1 MAYQSETALEYKLI
15 EQLVSKGYEWVPEVK
30 SEATMIENFR
40 MVLEQRNSMKIG
52 EEPLTDKEFERLMT
66 QINGKSIFDSAKILR
81 DKVLLR
87 RDDGTNLY
95 LELFNTKEWCKNT
108 FQVTNQISMEGKYA
122 NRYDVTVLIN
132 GLPLV
137 QVELKRS
144 GVDMTEAFN
153 QIMRYRKHTYTGL
166 FRYIQIFVISNSQE
180 TRYFSNSDGEI
191 MKSHMFYWSDV
202 ENNRINVLSE
212 FAESFMEKCRLA
224 KMIARY
230 MVLNE
235 TDKVLMVMRP
245 YQVYA
250 VEALVRQALETRNN
264 GYIWHTTGSGKTLTS
279 FKASQIIAQEESIEK
294 VFFLVDR
301 KDLDSQTLAEFNK
314 FEADSVDMT
323 DNTRKLLKQ
332 MGDRTKPLILTT
344 IQKMSNAIKSGHRVI
359 DSYKEDRV
367 VFIIDE
373 CHRTQFGEMHKLIRK
388 HFRNAQ
394 YFGFTG
400 TPRFPE
406 NPSQDGRVTADIFQ
420 KCLHHY
426 LIKDAIRDGNV
437 LGFSVEYISTFR
449 GQFDE
454 EDQDRVAGINTNEVW
469 MADERLEDI
478 TKHILKNHRKKTKNQ
493 QYTAIFTVQSIKMA
507 IKYYNLFKQHAD
519 GINVASIFTYGANEP
534 GNEDISTE
542 HSRDSLERIMKDY
555 NETFGTNFSTDNFN
569 GYFADVSKRIKKGV
583 PGERLDILIVVDMFL
598 TGFDS
603 KPLNTLYVDRN
614 LKYHTLLQAYSR
626 TNRIEKETKPYGN
639 IVCYRNLKYQTDEA
653 IKLYSQTNDTNTV
666 LMASYGEYL
675 TEFRTALA
683 SLLQLAPTP
692 ESVDQLEAE
701 EDQYQFVVLFRE
713 LSKLLLKL
721 RTFDEFDFSENSIG
735 IVEQNYQDFK
745 SKYFAIYE
753 KVKKKEKGEE
763 VSILDNLDFA
773 IDVIQTDTINV
784 SYILNLIRNI
794 NLEDEDERDKNVAT
808 IHRLLDQADNE
819 DLRLKSD
826 LIRKFLDKVVPVLDK
841 ESNLDE
847 AYNEFEEEER
857 EGEIYEFS
865 KNVELQPD
873 VVNEFLA
880 EYEYSGSL
888 NRERVSDQINGNFIK
903 KRRKID
909 RIFKF
914 VIENTRR
921 FMSV

>member
-1 MAYQSETALEYKLI
+1 
-15 EQLVSKGYEWVPEVK
+15 
-30 SEATMIENFR
+30 
-40 MVLEQRNSMKIG
+40 
-52 EEPLTDKEFERLMT
+52 
-66 QINGKSIFDSAKILR
+66 
-81 DKVLLR
+81 
-87 RDDGTNLY
+87 
-95 LELFNTKEWCKNT
+95 
-108 FQVTNQISMEGKYA
+108 
-122 NRYDVTVLIN
+122 
-132 GLPLV
+132 
-137 QVELKRS
+137 
-144 GVDMTEAFN
+144 
-153 QIMRYRKHTYTGL
+153 MRYRKHTYTGL

-314 FEADSVDMT
+314 FEADAVDMT

-478 TKHILKNHRKKTKNQ
+478 TKHILKNHRKKTKNK
-493 QYTAIFTVQSIKMA
+493 QYTALFTVQSIKMA
-507 IKYYNLFKQHAD
+507 IKYYDLFKQHAED
-519 GINVASIFTYGANEP
+519 INVASIFTYGANEP
-534 GNEDISTE
+534 GNEDISME

-555 NETFGTNFSTDNFN
+555 NETFGTNFATDNFN

>member
-30 SEATMIENFR
+30 SEATMVENFR

-555 NETFGTNFSTDNFN
+555 NETFGTNFATDNFN

-666 LMASYGEYL
+666 LMASYAEYL
-675 TEFRTALA
+675 TEFRAALA

-745 SKYFAIYE
+745 SKYFVIYE

>member
-1 MAYQSETALEYKLI
+1 MAYQSESALENKLI
-15 EQLVSKGYEWVPEVK
+15 EQLVSKGYQWVPEVK
-30 SEATMIENFR
+30 SEATMIANFR
-40 MVLEQRNSMKIG
+40 TVMEKRNSANIG
-52 EEPLTDKEFERLMT
+52 EEALTDKEFERLMT

-81 DKVLLR
+81 DKVLLK
-87 RDDGTNLY
+87 RDSGKNLY

-108 FQVTNQISMEGKYA
+108 FQVTNQITFEGKYT
-122 NRYDVTVLIN
+122 NRYDVTILIN

-153 QIMRYRKHTYTGL
+153 QIMRYRKHTFTGL
-166 FRYIQIFVISNSQE
+166 FRYIQVFVISNSQE

-191 MKSHMFYWSDV
+191 LKSHMFYWSDV

-212 FAESFMEKCRLA
+212 FAESFMEKCHLA

-230 MVLNE
+230 MVINE
-235 TDKVLMVMRP
+235 TDKLLMVMRP

-250 VEALVRQALETRNN
+250 VEALVRQALETKNN

-301 KDLDSQTLAEFNK
+301 KDLDAQTLAEFNK

-323 DNTRKLLKQ
+323 DNTYKLLKQ

-344 IQKMSNAIKSGHRVI
+344 IQKMANAVKSEHKVI
-359 DSYKEDRV
+359 DSYREDRV

-373 CHRTQFGEMHKLIRK
+373 CHRTQFGEMHKLIHK
-388 HFRNAQ
+388 HFKNAQ

-426 LIKDAIRDGNV
+426 LIKDAIRDENV

-675 TEFRTALA
+675 TEFRAALA

-721 RTFDEFDFSENSIG
+721 RTFDEFEFSEDTIG

-773 IDVIQTDTINV
+773 IEVIQTDTINV

-819 DLRLKSD
+819 DLRLKAD

-841 ESNLDE
+841 ETNLDE

-857 EGEIYEFS
+857 EGEIYDFAQ
-865 KNVELQPD
+865 NLELEPT

-888 NRERVSDQINGNFIK
+888 NRERVSDQINGSFIK

-909 RIFKF
+909 RIFEF
-914 VIENTRR
+914 VMENTRK

>member
-1 MAYQSETALEYKLI
+1 
-15 EQLVSKGYEWVPEVK
+15 
-30 SEATMIENFR
+30 
-40 MVLEQRNSMKIG
+40 
-52 EEPLTDKEFERLMT
+52 
-66 QINGKSIFDSAKILR
+66 
-81 DKVLLR
+81 
-87 RDDGTNLY
+87 
-95 LELFNTKEWCKNT
+95 
-108 FQVTNQISMEGKYA
+108 
-122 NRYDVTVLIN
+122 
-132 GLPLV
+132 
-137 QVELKRS
+137 
-144 GVDMTEAFN
+144 
-153 QIMRYRKHTYTGL
+153 
-166 FRYIQIFVISNSQE
+166 
-180 TRYFSNSDGEI
+180 
-191 MKSHMFYWSDV
+191 
-202 ENNRINVLSE
+202 
-212 FAESFMEKCRLA
+212 
-224 KMIARY
+224 
-230 MVLNE
+230 
-235 TDKVLMVMRP
+235 
-245 YQVYA
+245 
-250 VEALVRQALETRNN
+250 
-264 GYIWHTTGSGKTLTS
+264 
-279 FKASQIIAQEESIEK
+279 
-294 VFFLVDR
+294 
-301 KDLDSQTLAEFNK
+301 
-314 FEADSVDMT
+314 
-323 DNTRKLLKQ
+323 
-332 MGDRTKPLILTT
+332 
-344 IQKMSNAIKSGHRVI
+344 
-359 DSYKEDRV
+359 
-367 VFIIDE
+367 
-373 CHRTQFGEMHKLIRK
+373 
-388 HFRNAQ
+388 
-394 YFGFTG
+394 
-400 TPRFPE
+400 
-406 NPSQDGRVTADIFQ
+406 
-420 KCLHHY
+420 
-426 LIKDAIRDGNV
+426 
-437 LGFSVEYISTFR
+437 
-449 GQFDE
+449 
-454 EDQDRVAGINTNEVW
+454 
-469 MADERLEDI
+469 
-478 TKHILKNHRKKTKNQ
+478 
-493 QYTAIFTVQSIKMA
+493 
-507 IKYYNLFKQHAD
+507 
-519 GINVASIFTYGANEP
+519 
-534 GNEDISTE
+534 
-542 HSRDSLERIMKDY
+542 
-555 NETFGTNFSTDNFN
+555 
-569 GYFADVSKRIKKGV
+569 
-583 PGERLDILIVVDMFL
+583 
-598 TGFDS
+598 
-603 KPLNTLYVDRN
+603 
-614 LKYHTLLQAYSR
+614 R

-721 RTFDEFDFSENSIG
+721 RTFDEFDFSENTIG

-888 NRERVSDQINGNFIK
+888 NRERVSDQINGSFIK

>member
-1 MAYQSETALEYKLI
+1 MAYQSESALENKLI
-15 EQLVSKGYEWVPEVK
+15 EQLVSKGYQWVPEVK
-30 SEATMIENFR
+30 SEATMIANFR
-40 MVLEQRNSMKIG
+40 KVLEKRNSVNIG
-52 EEPLTDKEFERLMT
+52 EDPLTDKEFERLMT

-81 DKVLLR
+81 DKVLLK
-87 RDDGTNLY
+87 RDSGKNLY

-108 FQVTNQISMEGKYA
+108 FQITNQISMEGKYT
-122 NRYDVTVLIN
+122 NRYDVTILIN

-191 MKSHMFYWSDV
+191 LKSHMFYWSDV

-212 FAESFMEKCRLA
+212 FAESFMEKCHLA

-235 TDKVLMVMRP
+235 TDKLLMVMRP

-250 VEALVRQALETRNN
+250 VEALVRQALETKNN

-301 KDLDSQTLAEFNK
+301 KDLDAQTLAEFNK

-323 DNTRKLLKQ
+323 DNTYKLLKQ

-344 IQKMSNAIKSGHRVI
+344 IQKMANAVKSGHKAI
-359 DSYKEDRV
+359 DSYREDRV

-373 CHRTQFGEMHKLIRK
+373 CHRTQFGEMHKLIHK
-388 HFRNAQ
+388 HFKNAQ

-426 LIKDAIRDGNV
+426 LIKDAIRDENV

-454 EDQDRVAGINTNEVW
+454 EDQERVAGINTNEVW

-493 QYTAIFTVQSIKMA
+493 QYTALFTVQSIKMA
-507 IKYYNLFKQHAD
+507 IKYYDLFKQYAED
-519 GINVASIFTYGANEP
+519 INVASIFTYGANEP
-534 GNEDISTE
+534 GNEDISVE

-555 NETFGTNFSTDNFN
+555 NETFSTNFSTDNFN
-569 GYFADVSKRIKKGV
+569 GYFADVSKRVKKGV

-666 LMASYGEYL
+666 LMASYAEYL
-675 TEFRTALA
+675 TDFRAALS

-692 ESVDQLEAE
+692 ESVDQLESE

-721 RTFDEFDFSENSIG
+721 RTFDEFEFSEDTIG

-745 SKYFAIYE
+745 SKYFTIYE

-773 IDVIQTDTINV
+773 IEVIQTDTINV

-794 NLEDEDERDKNVAT
+794 NLKDEAEREKNVAT

-819 DLRLKSD
+819 DLRLKAD
-826 LIRKFLDKVVPVLDK
+826 LIRKFLDKVLPVLD
-841 ESNLDE
+841 EEANLDE
-847 AYNEFEEEER
+847 AYNVFEEEER
-857 EGEIYEFS
+857 EGEIYDFAQH
-865 KNVELQPD
+865 VELEPT

-888 NRERVSDQINGNFIK
+888 NRERVSDQINGSFIK

-909 RIFKF
+909 RIFEF
-914 VIENTRR
+914 VMENTRK

>member
-1 MAYQSETALEYKLI
+1 MAYQSESALENKLI
-15 EQLVSKGYEWVPEVK
+15 EQLVSKGYQWVPEVK
-30 SEATMIENFR
+30 SEATMIANFR
-40 MVLEQRNSMKIG
+40 TVMEKRNSANIG
-52 EEPLTDKEFERLMT
+52 EEALTDKEFERLMT

-81 DKVLLR
+81 DKVLLK
-87 RDDGTNLY
+87 RDSGKNLY

-108 FQVTNQISMEGKYA
+108 FQVTNQITFEGKYT
-122 NRYDVTVLIN
+122 NRYDVTILIN

-153 QIMRYRKHTYTGL
+153 QIMRYRKHTFTGL
-166 FRYIQIFVISNSQE
+166 FRYIQVFVISNSQE

-191 MKSHMFYWSDV
+191 LKSHMFYWSDV

-212 FAESFMEKCRLA
+212 FAESFMEKCHLA

-230 MVLNE
+230 MVINE
-235 TDKVLMVMRP
+235 TDKLLMVMRP

-250 VEALVRQALETRNN
+250 VEALVRQALETKNN

-301 KDLDSQTLAEFNK
+301 KDLDAQTLAEFNK

-323 DNTRKLLKQ
+323 DNTYKLLKQ

-344 IQKMSNAIKSGHRVI
+344 IQKMANAVKSEHKVI
-359 DSYKEDRV
+359 DSYREDRV

-373 CHRTQFGEMHKLIRK
+373 CHRTQFGEMHKLIHK
-388 HFRNAQ
+388 HFKNAQ

-426 LIKDAIRDGNV
+426 LIKDAIRDENV

-675 TEFRTALA
+675 TEFRAALA

-721 RTFDEFDFSENSIG
+721 RTFDEFEFSEDTIG

-745 SKYFAIYE
+745 SKYFSIYE

-773 IDVIQTDTINV
+773 IEVIQTDTINV

-794 NLEDEDERDKNVAT
+794 NLEDEAERDKNVAT

-819 DLRLKSD
+819 DLRLKAD

-841 ESNLDE
+841 ETNLDE

-857 EGEIYEFS
+857 EGEIYDFAQ
-865 KNVELQPD
+865 NVELEPT

-888 NRERVSDQINGNFIK
+888 NRERVSDQINGSFIK

-909 RIFKF
+909 RIFEF
-914 VIENTRR
+914 VMENTRK

>member
-30 SEATMIENFR
+30 SEATMVENFR

-52 EEPLTDKEFERLMT
+52 EESLTDKEFERLMT

>member
-30 SEATMIENFR
+30 SEATMVENFR

-202 ENNRINVLSE
+202 ENNRITVLSE

-888 NRERVSDQINGNFIK
+888 NRERVSDQINGSFIK